1 MVMEFE
7 LQVQPA
13 QPPPRP
19 DVLQPQPEL
28 LDPPP
33 HLPPAL
39 QPAEAAEMLEAVERM
54 LRADREETRQMV
66 QVNKVLFGRRMEGE
80 LRVFGQRLHRAE
92 VEITTNKVACN
103 ILKYWA
109 GI

>member
-1 MVMEFE
+1 
-7 LQVQPA
+7 
-13 QPPPRP
+13 
-19 DVLQPQPEL
+19 
-28 LDPPP
+28 
-33 HLPPAL
+33 
-39 QPAEAAEMLEAVERM
+39 MLEAVERM

-103 ILKYWA
+103 ILKYRA